1 MCSDRHRSERRHDT
15 GTSKG
20 DVMQIDYPF
29 HFDGGGR
36 TARASDDKHIRDLIE
51 QILFTA
57 PGERVNRPTF
67 GCDIP
72 RLVFAPNSDAQAAAT
87 QALVQSSLQQ
97 WMGDLIE
104 VEAVEVQNVDSTLQV
119 MVQYVVRQT
128 QERQIDQFVRGGL

>member
-1 MCSDRHRSERRHDT
+1 MRSNRHRAEHRYDT
-15 GTSKG
+15 NASKG

-36 TARASDDKHIRDLIE
+36 TARAGDDKHIRDLIK

-72 RLVFAPNSDAQAAAT
+72 RLHFAPNSDAQVAAT

-97 WMGDLIE
+97 LMGDVIE

-119 MVQYVVRQT
+119 LVQYIVRQT
-128 QERQIDQFVRGGL
+128 QERQIDQFVRGGP

>member
-1 MCSDRHRSERRHDT
+1 M
-15 GTSKG
+15 
-20 DVMQIDYPF
+20 MQIDYPF

-36 TARASDDKHIRDLIE
+36 TARANDEKHIRDLIE

-72 RLVFAPNSDAQAAAT
+72 RLIFSLNSDAQTAAT

-97 WMGDLIE
+97 WMGDVIE
-104 VEAVEVQNVDSTLQV
+104 VEAVDVQNDNSTLRV
-119 MVQYVVRQT
+119 LVQYVVRQT
-128 QERQIDQFVRGGL
+128 QQRQVDQFVRGGL